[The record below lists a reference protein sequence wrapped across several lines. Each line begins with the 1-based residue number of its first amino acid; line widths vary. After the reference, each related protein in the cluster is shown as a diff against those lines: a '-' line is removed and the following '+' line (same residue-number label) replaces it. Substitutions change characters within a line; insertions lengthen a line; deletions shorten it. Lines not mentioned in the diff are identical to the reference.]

1 MSNEEAELHI
11 EAKTFARQLVSEI
24 KLHNEAA
31 VEEGL
36 KNGYIYDRLREDI
49 ERARRMYNE
58 RVGPQIRETSN
69 YLYTEM
75 VRILCEGNES
85 LLGL

>member
-36 KNGYIYDRLREDI
+36 KNGYIYERLKDDI
-49 ERARRMYNE
+49 DRARRMYDE
-58 RVGPQIRETSN
+58 RVGPQIRKTSN
-69 YLYTEM
+69 YFYTEM
-75 VRILCEGNES
+75 VRILCKGNES
-85 LLGL
+85 LLGV